1 MIKTKKL
8 QVLIDGQKDFIDGVL
23 RNEDAIKRLPNLKAR
38 IRNHDGV
45 TIATHDT
52 HFNKIQVESNWPPAE
67 GIVYENSYEHKFA
80 GLPAHCIK
88 LTEGWEIHPE
98 LLEVLNEKNAN
109 GQKKFFAIDKYTFGW
124 TGWKDYLKDFEFDE
138 IEIFGFCTDIC
149 VVSNALMLRAI
160 FPNMKITV
168 VENCC
173 AGCTPELHEAALKV
187 MKSCQ
192 AKVVTWEEL
201 EKENENE
208 A

>member
-1 MIKTKKL
+1 MIKTDKL
-8 QVLIDGQKDFIDGVL
+8 QILVDGQKDFIDGVL

-88 LTEGWEIHPE
+88 LTEGWEIHSE

-124 TGWKDYLKDFEFDE
+124 TGWKDYLKDFEFNE

-187 MKSCQ
+187 MHQCQ
-192 AKVVTWEEL
+192 ITVL
-201 EKENENE
+201 RE
-208 A
+208 AA

>member
-67 GIVYENSYEHKFA
+67 GIVYENSYEHKFD

-124 TGWKDYLKDFEFDE
+124 TDWKDYLKDFEFDE

-187 MKSCQ
+187 MHQCQ
-192 AKVVTWEEL
+192 ITIL
-201 EKENENE
+201 RE
-208 A
+208 AA

>member
-23 RNEDAIKRLPNLKAR
+23 RNEEAIKRLPNLKAR

-109 GQKKFFAIDKYTFGW
+109 GQKKFFAIDKYTFG
-124 TGWKDYLKDFEFDE
+124 TPSTNRHILLLPPSPHHASSQHSEPP
-138 IEIFGFCTDIC
+138 
-149 VVSNALMLRAI
+149 RAHQQ
-160 FPNMKITV
+160 N
-168 VENCC
+168 
-173 AGCTPELHEAALKV
+173 
-187 MKSCQ
+187 SDSR
-192 AKVVTWEEL
+192 
-201 EKENENE
+201 
-208 A
+208 

>member
-23 RNEDAIKRLPNLKAR
+23 RNEDAIKRLPNLKAH

-67 GIVYENSYEHKFA
+67 GIVYENSYEHKFD

-124 TGWKDYLKDFEFDE
+124 TGWKDYLKDFKFDE

-187 MKSCQ
+187 MHQCQ
-192 AKVVTWEEL
+192 ITIL
-201 EKENENE
+201 RE
-208 A
+208 AA

>member
-1 MIKTKKL
+1 MIKTDKL
-8 QVLIDGQKDFIDGVL
+8 QVLIDGQKDFIDGIL
-23 RNEDAIKRLPNLKAR
+23 RNEEAIKRLPNLKAR

-52 HFNKIQVESNWPPAE
+52 HFNKIQVESKWPPAE
-67 GIVYENSYEHKFA
+67 GIVYENSYEHKFD

-124 TGWKDYLKDFEFDE
+124 TGWKDYLKGFEFNE

-187 MKSCQ
+187 MHQCQ
-192 AKVVTWEEL
+192 ITVL
-201 EKENENE
+201 RE
-208 A
+208 AA

>member
-23 RNEDAIKRLPNLKAR
+23 RNEDAIKRLPNLKAH

-67 GIVYENSYEHKFA
+67 GIVYENSYEHKFD

-138 IEIFGFCTDIC
+138 IEIFGFYTDIC

-187 MKSCQ
+187 MHQCQ
-192 AKVVTWEEL
+192 ITIL
-201 EKENENE
+201 RE
-208 A
+208 AA

>member
-149 VVSNALMLRAI
+149 VVSNALLLKAH
-160 FPNMKITV
+160 FPDAEISVDAK
-168 VENCC
+168 CC
-173 AGCTPELHEAALKV
+173 AGVTPESHAAALRT
-187 MKSCQ
+187 MQMCQ
-192 AKVVTWEEL
+192 IDVLNA
-201 EKENENE
+201 
-208 A
+208 

>member
-1 MIKTKKL
+1 MIKTDKL
-8 QVLIDGQKDFIDGVL
+8 QVLIDGQKDFIDGIL
-23 RNEDAIKRLPNLKAR
+23 RNEEAIKRLPNLKAR

-52 HFNKIQVESNWPPAE
+52 HFNKIQVESKWPPAE

-88 LTEGWEIHPE
+88 LTDGWEIHPE

-124 TGWKDYLKDFEFDE
+124 TGWKDYLKGFEFNE

-187 MKSCQ
+187 MQQCQ
-192 AKVVTWEEL
+192 ITVL
-201 EKENENE
+201 RE
-208 A
+208 AA